1 MGIDVPAFVL
11 AAIHRAAGRQLLEA
25 CKALPI
31 VHPPSVRCPTGE
43 AKITEYG
50 HHSPKW
56 QQTPCV
62 LRYSRAC
69 ILDLIHC
76 DANWAQHTDG
86 DGDRYVDMPDTF
98 LLQGV
103 CSASAA
109 GDSYCGPHLS
119 PVQQAGSSVPPCQCT
134 QVRLLH

>member
-31 VHPPSVRCPTGE
+31 VHSPSVRCPTGE
-43 AKITEYG
+43 AKITEYA

-56 QQTPCV
+56 QLTPCV

-76 DANWAQHTDG
+76 DAKWAQDTDG
-86 DGDRYVDMPDTF
+86 NGDRYVDMSDTF
-98 LLQGV
+98 LLQGI

-109 GDSYCGPHLS
+109 GDSYCGPHL
-119 PVQQAGSSVPPCQCT
+119 
-134 QVRLLH
+134 